1 VSIRRQDNAKGGVVV
16 TNCNVDPEVWFD
28 YAEGELNPD
37 FKKDLSLHLKDCEQC
52 QVSYAEYRWIRTG
65 VRKSMK
71 ADEVKLPSEKSFD
84 QLHDKI
90 MAQVSKTSIGAT
102 EESAEVRRIG
112 SISPFWVR
120 RIAVPMA
127 ASAALALIVVG
138 SLITTPGF
146 KSSTNSFA
154 KQDNI
159 EEQFIEQTASS
170 NPNALGDS
178 LNSMMTS
185 EDSDEM
191 VLDAAAA
198 KLSRMSDTEART
210 MLDNMK

>member
-1 VSIRRQDNAKGGVVV
+1 MTA
-16 TNCNVDPEVWFD
+16 NCNVDPEVWFD

-65 VRKSMK
+65 VRKSLK
-71 ADEVKLPSEKSFD
+71 THDVKLPAEKTFD
-84 QLHDKI
+84 KLHDQI
-90 MAQVSKTSIGAT
+90 MAKVAKTSIGSSDT
-102 EESAEVRRIG
+102 AEVRRIEPHN
-112 SISPFWVR
+112 PFWVR
-120 RIAVPMA
+120 RIAIPMA
-127 ASAALALIVVG
+127 AAAVLALIIIG
-138 SLITTPGF
+138 SLVTTPGF

-178 LNSMMTS
+178 MMTS
-185 EDSDEM
+185 QDEDEM